1 MGDEQTY
8 QPDWGKPKK
17 HHRHHQ
23 SQDPYSK
30 AMNRGVGGA
39 LRMKDKQAYYGLLFI
54 LAAAVLVAVYMFA
67 AWLVAEIR
75 SMPMD
80 NSDAEMRVD
89 ELRIHKADEQ
99 DALMVSDSLAKMYN
113 LDSLRHKVQIET
125 TPVYRPPR
133 KENKWYITGKEWK
146 EIWHNWKIWKKAE
159 QEGETE

>member
-1 MGDEQTY
+1 
-8 QPDWGKPKK
+8 
-17 HHRHHQ
+17 
-23 SQDPYSK
+23 
-30 AMNRGVGGA
+30 
-39 LRMKDKQAYYGLLFI
+39 MKDKQAYYGLLFI